1 MSLYYNKIINFKL
14 RPIFS
19 GLTISLIIL
28 CGGCRKAVEVPPP
41 ISSIAGSAVYTTD
54 GTAMAVVTGIYSSL
68 MNGGGIVDGAGSL
81 HMTMGLAADELK
93 NYSTSIAFVSPYT
106 NAFLTTSSY
115 FWPEIYE
122 DVYTCNSIIQGVSAS
137 ASLSAGIKNQVLG
150 EAKFMRAFL
159 MFYATNLYGD
169 VPMPTTT
176 DYQTNNRISRTPQ
189 TQVYTQIINDLKDAR
204 NLLSASYL
212 NSVGGV
218 ASDRLRPNKYAAAA
232 LLARVYLY
240 TKDWANA
247 EAQADSVIANT
258 SYTLPANLSQ
268 VFLSTSK
275 EAIWQLQPVV
285 PGYNTYNAYYFILG
299 GTPGPVAPAAVSP
312 YLLNAF
318 ETGDLRK
325 SNWVGSVTVA
335 SSGSTYYFPYK
346 YKVSPGNTSL
356 AVTEDMMVLRL
367 AEQYLIRA
375 EARAQQ
381 NNLAGATSD
390 LNVIRTRA
398 GLSGT
403 TAVSQSDLLS
413 AVAHERQV
421 ELFTEWGD
429 RWFNLKRTGS
439 ADAVMSVV
447 TPQKGGTWA
456 ATDQLLPLPK
466 NEIVIN
472 SNLIQ
477 NPGY

>member
-1 MSLYYNKIINFKL
+1 MSHYIKIKKFKL
-14 RPIFS
+14 QQTLS
-19 GLTISLIIL
+19 WLVLSLVMVSQ
-28 CGGCRKAVEVPPP
+28 GCRKAVEVPPP
-41 ISSIAGSAVYTTD
+41 VSSIAGSAVYTTD
-54 GTAMAVVTGIYSSL
+54 GTAMSVMTGIYISL
-68 MNGGGIVDGAGSL
+68 MNGGGIVDGSGSL

-93 NYSTSIAFVSPYT
+93 NYSTSIAFVAPYT
-106 NAFLTTSSY
+106 NAFLTTNSY

-137 ASLSAGIKNQVLG
+137 TALSAGIKSQVLG

-159 MFYATNLYGD
+159 LFYATNLYGD

-189 TQVYTQIINDLKDAR
+189 AQVYSQIIADLKDAR
-204 NLLSASYL
+204 DLLSVNYL
-212 NSVGGV
+212 TSVGAV

-247 EAQADSVIANT
+247 ETQADSVIANT
-258 SYTLPANLSQ
+258 SYSLPTNLSQ
-268 VFLSTSK
+268 VFLATSK

-285 PGYNTYNAYYFILG
+285 PGYNTYTAYYFILG
-299 GTPGPVAPAAVSP
+299 GAPGPVVPATISP
-312 YLLNAF
+312 YLQNAF

-325 SNWVGSVTVA
+325 TNWIGSIT
-335 SSGSTYYFPYK
+335 SFGSTYYYPYK
-346 YKVSPGNTSL
+346 YKVSPGGPSL

-381 NNLAGATSD
+381 NNLAGSTSD
-390 LNVIRTRA
+390 LNVIRARA

-403 TAVSQSDLLS
+403 SAVSQSDLLS
-413 AVAHERQV
+413 AIAHERQV

-429 RWFNLKRTGS
+429 RWFNLKRTGT
-439 ADAVMSVV
+439 ADAVMSIV

-456 ATDQLLPLPK
+456 TTDQLLPLPK
-466 NEIVIN
+466 NEIIIN

>member
-1 MSLYYNKIINFKL
+1 MSLYNKMTNFKL
-14 RPIFS
+14 WPILS
-19 GLTISLIIL
+19 GLIISLAIVS
-28 CGGCRKAVEVPPP
+28 GGCRKAVEVPPP
-41 ISSIAGSAVYTTD
+41 VSSIAGSAVYTTD

-68 MNGGGIVDGAGSL
+68 MNGGGIVDGSGSL

-93 NYSTSIAFVSPYT
+93 NYSTSIAFVAPYT

-122 DVYTCNSIIQGVSAS
+122 DVYACNSIIQGVSAS
-137 ASLSAGIKNQVLG
+137 TTLSAAIKNQVLG

-159 MFYATNLYGD
+159 LFYATNLYGD

-176 DYQTNNRISRTPQ
+176 DYLTNNRISRTPQ
-189 TQVYTQIINDLKDAR
+189 AQVYSQIINDLKDAR

-247 EAQADSVIANT
+247 EAQTDSVIANT
-258 SYTLPANLSQ
+258 SYTLPTNLSQ

-285 PGYNTYNAYYFILG
+285 PGYNTYNAYYFILA
-299 GTPGPVAPAAVSP
+299 GTPGPVAPAAISP

-325 SNWVGSVTVA
+325 SNWIGSVTVA
-335 SSGSTYYFPYK
+335 TPAATYYFPYK

-381 NNLAGATSD
+381 NNLAGSTSD

-403 TAVSQSDLLS
+403 TAVSQPDLLS
-413 AVAHERQV
+413 AIAHERQV

-429 RWFNLKRTGS
+429 RWFNLKRTGT

-447 TPQKGGTWA
+447 TSQKGGTWA
-456 ATDQLLPLPK
+456 TTDQLLPLPK